1 MTEQV
6 ISKALAFDPENAN
19 RRIEITPA
27 INVVPNR
34 YFLMDQLGL
43 FNDVYLTQKHAL
55 VPVFTENLSGAL
67 EDYNWG
73 EKSQSL
79 TPDTKQYMRIDV
91 PHFPASY
98 AITPQDVEG
107 IAAWAQ
113 VYQGNDLETINA
125 VRQRKL
131 EKARKAHAWVRE
143 VSRFHLV
150 TTGSVWAPRATVS
163 QNFYEEFGVSRTQIA
178 TDLADA
184 QSPDQEINAVVAG
197 LQDNLQSGS
206 IPTRFIAL
214 CSPSYF
220 QALISNPYI
229 SDVLKAQLMGGVQNL
244 LLNRQVGNLPGVPA
258 NQQVMY
264 RSFEYQG
271 VTFYEVRPQSG
282 QTFIPDGTAFFMP
295 LGVEDLFTTYY
306 ATANKFSTINTT
318 AQASYA
324 WEFRD
329 PKDEIIEVETETNLL
344 NFVSRPQEI
353 VVGYLPGSAPAQPY
367 TP

>member
-1 MTEQV
+1 MTDTL
-6 ISKALAFDPENAN
+6 ISKALAFDPANAN

-43 FNDVYLTQKHAL
+43 FNEVRLTQKHAL
-55 VPVFTENLSGAL
+55 VPVFTENLGGAL

-73 EKSQSL
+73 EKSQTL
-79 TPDTKQYMRIDV
+79 TPDNKQYMRIDI

-113 VYQGNDLETINA
+113 VYQGNDLETVAA

-143 VSRFHLV
+143 VSRMHLL
-150 TTGSVWAPRATVS
+150 TTGGVYAPRGTVT
-163 QNFYEEFGVSRTQIA
+163 QNFYQEFGVSRTQIA
-178 TDLADA
+178 TDLAA
-184 QSPDQEINAVVAG
+184 TTSPDAEINTVVSG
-197 LQDNLQSGS
+197 LQDNLQTGS
-206 IPTRFIAL
+206 VPTRFIAL

-220 QALISNPYI
+220 SALISNAYI
-229 SDVLKAQLMGGVQNL
+229 SDVLKAQLMGGVQNM
-244 LLNRQVGNLPGVPA
+244 LLNRQTGGVPGVPA

-282 QTFIPDGTAFFMP
+282 QTFIPEGTAFFMP
-295 LGVEDLFTTYY
+295 LGVDDLFTTYY
-306 ATANKFSTINTT
+306 ATANKFSTVNTV
-318 AQASYA
+318 ASESYA

-353 VVGYLPGSAPAQPY
+353 VVGFLPGQEPVNPGA
-367 TP
+367 